1 MNLGIIGRPGS
12 GKTTLFHALG
22 GTVRPKLP
30 QAPTDEKVVASIEVP
45 DPRLEWLR
53 DLEQPKKYTPAR
65 IEFVDLP
72 GLPPKDVRGKSEL
85 LAAMR
90 DCDGF
95 IVVVRAFE
103 SDTYPYEGG
112 AASDPLSEIRNLKD
126 EFLLE
131 DYAVLAKRVEKLR
144 DAQKKPSKN
153 RERDEQER
161 AFLEKILNDVE
172 NKGMTVRDAMQ
183 QYAESKDAVFLR
195 SFAFLSQKPV
205 VLVVNVTE
213 NRADDAAVK
222 EALATFPTSLAI
234 NAAIEEEIALLDP
247 ADRAGFLKDFG
258 IAEPASGRLIRAA
271 YAALGLRAF
280 FTSGPDE
287 VRAWTIKAGDDAVT
301 AAGRIHSDLARG
313 FIRAEATGFDALRAA
328 GSWREAKAKN
338 LMRLEGKEYKVED
351 GDILNIRFAV

>member
-22 GTVRPKLP
+22 GTKRPKVP

-65 IEFVDLP
+65 IEFIDLP

-85 LAAMR
+85 LASMR

-95 IVVVRAFE
+95 VMVIRAFA
-103 SDTYPYEGG
+103 SDSYPYEGDS
-112 AASDPLSEIRNLKD
+112 APDPLAEVRSLKD

-161 AFLEKILNDVE
+161 VFLEKILADVE
-172 NKGMTVRDAMQ
+172 NKGMTVREAMA
-183 QYAESKDAVFLR
+183 QYAESKDAVFLK
-195 SFAFLSQKPV
+195 SFAFLSQKPI
-205 VLVVNVTE
+205 VLVVNITE
-213 NRADDAAVK
+213 GGEADANVK
-222 EALATFPTSLAI
+222 EALKAYPTSLAI
-234 NAAIEEEIALLDP
+234 NAAIEEEIASLEA
-247 ADRAGFLKDFG
+247 ADRTAFLKDFG
-258 IAEPASGRLIRAA
+258 ISEPAAGRLIRAS
-271 YAALGLRAF
+271 YTALGLRAF

-287 VRAWTIKAGDDAVT
+287 VRAWTIKGGDDAVA

-313 FIRAEATGFDALRAA
+313 FIRAEATAFDALKAA

-338 LMRLEGKEYKVED
+338 IMRLEGKEYKVED